1 MSLPSEAENRATEAN
16 VANGFGSTNRVYGET
31 TRSLGMKPGAYRAG
45 GADETIAYACRQT
58 SLGPLMMAATD
69 KGVCCVQFGDSE
81 HALLGAL
88 RDEFPR
94 AELVASSAR
103 HAPALDAW
111 MQALERHLE
120 AGGPRPDL
128 PLDMRGTVF
137 QMQVWQCL
145 LSIREGEVLSYRQLA
160 DRLGMPSAIRAVAS
174 ACGRNRIGVL
184 IPCHRVLRSD
194 GSLGG
199 YRWGLERKRQ
209 LLEAER
215 KRQGAGSIP

>member
-1 MSLPSEAENRATEAN
+1 
-16 VANGFGSTNRVYGET
+16 
-31 TRSLGMKPGAYRAG
+31 
-45 GADETIAYACRQT
+45 
-58 SLGPLMMAATD
+58 MMAATD
-69 KGVCCVQFGDSE
+69 KGVCCVQFGDTE
-81 HALLGAL
+81 YALLGVL

-94 AELVASSAR
+94 AELVASR
-103 HAPALDAW
+103 EQHATELDAW
-111 MQALERHLE
+111 VQALEQYLE
-120 AGGPRPDL
+120 AGCPRPDL

-137 QMQVWQCL
+137 QIKVWQCL
-145 LSIREGEVLSYRQLA
+145 LSVREGEVLSYRQLA
-160 DRLGMPSAIRAVAS
+160 ERLGMPSAVRAVAS

-215 KRQGAGSIP
+215 QRLDGDSIL